1 MNGFV
6 TQIIGPVVDVEFPEG
21 QLPGIYNALEIL
33 KGKEIIVAEV
43 QYLIGENKA
52 RAICMTSTDGLK
64 RGDTVIDTGASISVP
79 VGKQTLGR
87 IFNVLGEPVD
97 ELAPLKDV
105 EKYSI
110 HKSAPEFVELE
121 TKPSI
126 FETGIKVVD
135 LLAPYRRGG
144 KIGLFGGAGVGKT
157 VLIMELINNIAK
169 EHGGVSVFAGV
180 GERTRK
186 ETIYMLK

>member
-6 TQIIGPVVDVEFPEG
+6 TQIIGPVIDVEFPEG
-21 QLPGIYNALEIL
+21 ELPKILNAL
-33 KGKEIIVAEV
+33 KVTKASDKESIIAEV
-43 QYLIGENKA
+43 QYLIGENRV

-64 RGDTVIDTGASISVP
+64 RGDDVIDTQQAIQVP
-79 VGKQTLGR
+79 VGKKTLGR
-87 IFNVLGEPVD
+87 ILNVLGEPVD
-97 ELAPLKDV
+97 ENGSVDSA
-105 EKYSI
+105 ESYSI
-110 HKSAPEFVELE
+110 HRPAPKFVELD

-157 VLIMELINNIAK
+157 VLIMELIVRAVWKKLFVIQ
-169 EHGGVSVFAGV
+169 
-180 GERTRK
+180 
-186 ETIYMLK
+186 

>member
-79 VGKQTLGR
+79 VGKQTLVI
-87 IFNVLGEPVD
+87 IFNVL
-97 ELAPLKDV
+97 
-105 EKYSI
+105 
-110 HKSAPEFVELE
+110 
-121 TKPSI
+121 
-126 FETGIKVVD
+126 
-135 LLAPYRRGG
+135 
-144 KIGLFGGAGVGKT
+144 
-157 VLIMELINNIAK
+157 
-169 EHGGVSVFAGV
+169 
-180 GERTRK
+180 
-186 ETIYMLK
+186 

>member
-21 QLPGIYNALEIL
+21 ELPGIYNAINVIKE
-33 KGKEIIVAEV
+33 GSGEIIVAEV

-52 RAICMTSTDGLK
+52 RAICMTSTDGVK
-64 RGDTVIDTGASISVP
+64 RGDVVKDTGSSIKVP
-79 VGKQTLGR
+79 VGKKTLGR
-87 IFNVLGEPVD
+87 IFNVLGQPVD
-97 ELAPLKDV
+97 ELADMVAGSETLP
-105 EKYSI
+105 I
-110 HKSAPEFVELE
+110 HRSAPAFTELE
-121 TKPSI
+121 TKPSV

-157 VLIMELINNIAK
+157 VLIMELI
-169 EHGGVSVFAGV
+169 V
-180 GERTRK
+180 
-186 ETIYMLK
+186 